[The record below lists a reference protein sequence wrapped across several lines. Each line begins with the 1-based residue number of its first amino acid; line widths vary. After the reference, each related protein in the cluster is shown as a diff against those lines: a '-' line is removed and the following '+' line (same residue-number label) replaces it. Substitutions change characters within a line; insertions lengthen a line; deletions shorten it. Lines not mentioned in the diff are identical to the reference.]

1 MKTVLKRVVAGAI
14 VVLASQGVLAQA
26 KEGVGELAQ
35 YQGADRQARLLE
47 AAKGE
52 NGITVYHSYPAL
64 TNVMT
69 AFTKKYGIKT
79 RAWRAGSEA
88 ILQRVITEA
97 RGNRFEVDIVQNNAP
112 ENEAAYREKLLQVV
126 RSPLRSDLIP
136 QANPAHGE
144 WVGVT
149 LDVWTAAYNTNRV
162 TEAELPKSYEDLQD
176 PKWKGRL
183 GIEAN
188 NHAWFGTLLQE
199 LGEERGREIFKNI
212 VAVNGISA
220 RKGHSLL
227 TTMVAS
233 GEVPLALTVYN
244 WNPEQ
249 LKAKGAPIKGLA
261 LKPVIAQPSTVA
273 LLKKAPNP
281 ASALLFYDFIISEEG
296 QRILQDLSYVTTHKK
311 IPHPL
316 RDDALRYIDPAKALD
331 MQNAWLTTFD
341 EMIVKKA
348 K

>member
-1 MKTVLKRVVAGAI
+1 MKKTLKALALSLVVAFGVQGAP
-14 VVLASQGVLAQA
+14 VLAQNS
-26 KEGVGELAQ
+26 VQELAL
-35 YQGADRQARLLE
+35 YQGPDRKARLVE
-47 AAKGE
+47 AAKKE

-64 TNVMT
+64 THVMA

-88 ILQRVITEA
+88 ILQRMITES

-112 ENEAAYREKLLQVV
+112 ENEAAHREKLLQAVK
-126 RSPLRSDLIP
+126 SPFTADLIP
-136 QANPAHGE
+136 QATPAHGE

-149 LDVWTAAYNTNRV
+149 LDVWIAAYNTNRV
-162 TEAELPKSYEDLQD
+162 QESELPRSYEDLQD

-188 NHAWFGTLLQE
+188 NHGWFGTLLSE
-199 LGEERGREIFKNI
+199 LGEEKGRKIFENI
-212 VAVNGISA
+212 VATNGLSA

-244 WNPEQ
+244 WNPLQ
-249 LKAKGAPIKGLA
+249 MQAKGAPIKGWPI
-261 LKPVIAQPSTVA
+261 KPVIAQPSTVA

-281 ASALLFYDFIISEEG
+281 ASALLFYDFIVSEEG
-296 QRILQDLSYVTTHKK
+296 QKILQEFNYVTVHKNL
-311 IPHPL
+311 PHSL
-316 RDDALRYIDPAKALD
+316 RDASLKYVDPAKALD
-331 MQNAWLTTFD
+331 MQNTWLATFD

>member
-1 MKTVLKRVVAGAI
+1 MKTVLKTLVASLVVALGAQGA
-14 VVLASQGVLAQA
+14 LAKDTA
-26 KEGVGELAQ
+26 KDMAV
-35 YQGADRQARLLE
+35 YQGPDRQARLVE
-47 AAKGE
+47 AAKKE

-64 TNVMT
+64 TNVMA

-88 ILQRVITEA
+88 ILQRMITES

-112 ENEAAYREKLLQVV
+112 ENEAAYREKLLQAVK
-126 RSPLRSDLIP
+126 SPFAAELIP
-136 QANPAHGE
+136 QATPAHGE

-149 LDVWTAAYNTNRV
+149 LDVWVAAYNTNRV
-162 TEAELPKSYEDLQD
+162 QESELPKSYEDLQD
-176 PKWKGRL
+176 LKWKGRL

-188 NHAWFGTLLQE
+188 NHGWFGTLLSE
-199 LGEERGREIFKNI
+199 LGEEKGRKIFENI
-212 VAVNGISA
+212 VATNGISA

-244 WNPEQ
+244 WNPLQ
-249 LKAKGAPIKGLA
+249 LQAKGAPIKGLPI
-261 LKPVIAQPSTVA
+261 KPVIAQPSTVA

-296 QRILQDLSYVTTHKK
+296 QKILQEFNYVTVHKNL
-311 IPHPL
+311 PHSL
-316 RDDALRYIDPAKALD
+316 RDASLKYIDPAKALD
-331 MQNAWLTTFD
+331 MQNAWQNTFD

>member
-1 MKTVLKRVVAGAI
+1 MKTTMKTMIAGL
-14 VVLASQGVLAQA
+14 VLAFGAQAAPALAQDT
-26 KEGVGELAQ
+26 VQDLAL
-35 YQGADRQARLLE
+35 YQGADRRARLIE
-47 AAKGE
+47 AAKKE

-64 TNVMT
+64 TNVMA

-88 ILQRVITEA
+88 ILQRMITES

-112 ENEAAYREKLLQVV
+112 ENEAAHREKLLQAVK
-126 RSPLRSDLIP
+126 SPHTAELIP
-136 QANPAHGE
+136 QATPSHGE

-149 LDVWTAAYNTNRV
+149 LDVWIAAYNTNRV
-162 TEAELPKSYEDLQD
+162 QESELPKSYEDLQD

-188 NHAWFGTLLQE
+188 NHGWFGTLLSE
-199 LGEERGREIFKNI
+199 LGEEKGRKIFENI
-212 VAVNGISA
+212 VATNGISA

-244 WNPEQ
+244 WNPLQ
-249 LKAKGAPIKGLA
+249 IQAKGAPIKGLPI
-261 LKPVIAQPSTVA
+261 KPVIAQPSTVA
-273 LLKKAPNP
+273 LLKKSPNP
-281 ASALLFYDFIISEEG
+281 ASAILFYDFIISEEG
-296 QRILQDLSYVTTHKK
+296 QKILQEFNYVTVHKNL
-311 IPHPL
+311 PHSL
-316 RDDALRYIDPAKALD
+316 RDASLKYIDPAKALD
-331 MQNAWLTTFD
+331 MQNAWLATFD

>member
-1 MKTVLKRVVAGAI
+1 MKKTLKLMVAGLVVAFGT
-14 VVLASQGVLAQA
+14 QGVMAQDLVKDLA
-26 KEGVGELAQ
+26 L
-35 YQGADRQARLLE
+35 YQGTDRQARLLE
-47 AAKGE
+47 AAKKE
-52 NGITVYHSYPAL
+52 NGVTIYHSYPAL
-64 TNVMT
+64 TNVMA

-88 ILQRVITEA
+88 ILQRMTTES

-112 ENEAAYREKLLQVV
+112 ENEAAHREKLLQAV
-126 RSPLRSDLIP
+126 RSPLIADLIP
-136 QANPAHGE
+136 EAVPAHGE
-144 WVGVT
+144 WTGVT
-149 LDVWTAAYNTNRV
+149 LDVWIAAYNTNRV
-162 TEAELPKSYEDLQD
+162 QEGELPRSYEDLQD

-188 NHAWFGTLLQE
+188 NHAWFGTLLSV

-212 VAVNGISA
+212 VATNGISA

-244 WNPEQ
+244 WNPLQ
-249 LKAKGAPIKGLA
+249 MQAKGAPIKGLP

-281 ASALLFYDFIISEEG
+281 ASAILFYDFVISEEG
-296 QRILQDLSYVTTHKK
+296 QRILQGLNYVTTHQKL
-311 IPHPL
+311 PHPL
-316 RDDALRYIDPAKALD
+316 RDASLKYIDPAKALD
-331 MQNAWLTTFD
+331 MQSTWLANFD